1 MLGSLR
7 IIGCAKVARR
17 DVTPPLPR
25 RGERAITPAP
35 TVASP
40 GAAARLGP
48 LGAILHPLYENVIRT
63 PRRNPISPIGRE
75 PIGLIGRNDPTSV
88 YWCEWWGDTNG
99 DAVWTAAWRGQR
111 RCSIFTGMRLVFGDI
126 LISFGVVW
134 YGRPRLCPR
143 AASLPGSVLIP
154 YCVWVAQ

>member
-1 MLGSLR
+1 MLTVFDVGEDGRRLTVLGSLI

-48 LGAILHPLYENVIRT
+48 LGAILHSLYENVIRT
-63 PRRNPISPIGRE
+63 PRRNPISPIGRA
-75 PIGLIGRNDPTSV
+75 N
-88 YWCEWWGDTNG
+88 WAHW
-99 DAVWTAAWRGQR
+99 A
-111 RCSIFTGMRLVFGDI
+111 
-126 LISFGVVW
+126 
-134 YGRPRLCPR
+134 
-143 AASLPGSVLIP
+143 
-154 YCVWVAQ
+154 

>member
-1 MLGSLR
+1 MSISTMLTVFDVGADRRSLTVLGSLR

-48 LGAILHPLYENVIRT
+48 LGAILH
-63 PRRNPISPIGRE
+63 
-75 PIGLIGRNDPTSV
+75 
-88 YWCEWWGDTNG
+88 
-99 DAVWTAAWRGQR
+99 
-111 RCSIFTGMRLVFGDI
+111 
-126 LISFGVVW
+126 
-134 YGRPRLCPR
+134 
-143 AASLPGSVLIP
+143 SL
-154 YCVWVAQ
+154 WE